1 MAKTIH
7 GMGKNQGIWY
17 NPKRDHSNPSLTR
30 RGKIED
36 PRNYYGTE
44 ETKKICIGKFDPYH
58 KALLSAFKTS
68 KESPSKDLLNGDE
81 RKKTER
87 NSQENDSQPRG
98 YSKTKFWSRFAN
110 SELKDVSEDP
120 KDWITKLELPIDNLH
135 KLVFFI
141 VDTDMMTHVPSH
153 LPGAC
158 EKSINNL
165 EDDLDGE
172 DNPLNLESASGTDCT
187 AK

>member
-1 MAKTIH
+1 MAETIH

-81 RKKTER
+81 RKK
-87 NSQENDSQPRG
+87 PREIL
-98 YSKTKFWSRFAN
+98 KKMTAN
-110 SELKDVSEDP
+110 HGGIQRQNFGQDLQ
-120 KDWITKLELPIDNLH
+120 
-135 KLVFFI
+135 I
-141 VDTDMMTHVPSH
+141 V
-153 LPGAC
+153 
-158 EKSINNL
+158 N
-165 EDDLDGE
+165 
-172 DNPLNLESASGTDCT
+172 
-187 AK
+187 